1 MKNSIIWIPIQNL
14 DLDKANPRLPERIGS
29 RKDPVPEEE
38 IISWMLEDA
47 SLLDLVISIST
58 NGFFPGEPIL
68 VVEDSGRFVV
78 VEGNRRLAACKIL
91 LDPDKDWKRKIAIQG
106 ILQGAD
112 PNKFP
117 KELPALVFDERRQ
130 IVDYLGYRHVTGVQS
145 WSPVAKARY
154 LYGLLDLYRQE
165 MPNANDETIYRLITR
180 KIASRM
186 DYVKRLLTSFRL
198 FQIIRDNGFYKIR
211 ELDEESLE
219 FSKLSDAATK
229 YEKIRSFL
237 GIDFGLTDPLIE
249 LRYNH
254 LEELIQWLFEK
265 NNQGQTR
272 IGDSRNLT
280 VLAEVVDSPE
290 ALEAFRSGEALKVAA
305 LRTVVPSEQFNTFVA
320 ASLNQLKLAY
330 EVAYRVDV
338 FDPTAKKYLEELSQL
353 IKSLASAIREAEK
366 SKVLE
371 EASLF
376 S

>member
-1 MKNSIIWIPIQNL
+1 MRNDIAWIPIPNL
-14 DLDKANPRLPERIGS
+14 VLDKKNPRLPERIGS
-29 RKDPVPEEE
+29 RKGPVLEEE
-38 IISWMLEDA
+38 IIAWMLEDA

-68 VVEDSGRFVV
+68 VVEEAGQYVV

-91 LDPDKDWKRKIAIQG
+91 LDPHKDWKRKIAIQS

-112 PNKFP
+112 PSKFP
-117 KELPALVFDERRQ
+117 QELPALVFSERRQ

-154 LYGLLDLYRQE
+154 LYRLFDLYRQE
-165 MPNANDETIYRLITR
+165 MPNADDESIYRLITR
-180 KIASRM
+180 KIASRV

-237 GIDFGLTDPLIE
+237 GIDFALADPLTD
-249 LRYNH
+249 LRYKH
-254 LEELIQWLFEK
+254 LEELVHWLFEK
-265 NNQGQTR
+265 NSQGQTR

-280 VLAEVVDSPE
+280 VLAEVVDSPG
-290 ALEAFRSGEALKVAA
+290 ALEAFRGGEVLKMAA
-305 LRTVVPSEQFNTFVA
+305 LRTVGPAEQFNAFVA
-320 ASLNQLKLAY
+320 TSLYQLKLAH
-330 EVAYRVDV
+330 EVAYRVDG
-338 FDPTAKKYLEELSQL
+338 FDPTAKQYLEELNAL
-353 IKSLASAIREAEK
+353 IKNLASTVRDAEK
-366 SKVLE
+366 AKVLE
-371 EASLF
+371 EAPLF